1 MRRLLPHLLALSV
14 AAAAGCKD
22 TPSLGPAPVA
32 SMAPVPQ
39 PAGLVAEVMIPKPA
53 QTWTRLRTLIGGPA
67 AMLPQSFGMGAAM
80 LLGLSPKVA
89 ELIDGDVPAVGAVT
103 SDGAVELAVL
113 AIHVR
118 DGQKVI
124 DDMTT
129 GPQARHL
136 ARVDAVSKVTL
147 IEPKPGETSLNA
159 SMGVTGNFLLIGY
172 APDALLK
179 VGPYAARTVSTR
191 AMPAEDAVVVS
202 QRDALGGPVRA
213 RIRNWWRE
221 AKKTLEE
228 ADQRDREKHGGS
240 APTFADPKAAVAK
253 ADQTFTS
260 LFALLGDLSEAR
272 VALTMD
278 DAGAHV
284 AARVTPASKD
294 GPASIE
300 IGALTVGDAKPLAE
314 LPEEVSLAVLSR
326 DSQELRKRGAEDQL
340 IAIDNLFQGKLGEDD
355 KKKVRELLDTWT
367 KGRGDWLGVG
377 ASFYGERRVFGRV
390 SVADEKL
397 FDQGVKGTL
406 DLLKVP
412 AFRDPLKHWLGEMKL
427 LPPTELEGKSG
438 TLIKVERTPPS
449 PSEKKVDPSKDGSDK
464 LHRRGNRE
472 KPQPQKFEVAWSIAD
487 ATASFVMSDSGRDS
501 LRDLA
506 KARDAGLGAD
516 PEIKRALDAVKAD
529 AAFVLL
535 VLPMRTVAGL
545 MMARVPKEPPP
556 PAPVV
561 LSLGR
566 RGSDG
571 YLQLDASALAIRELA
586 KIRAVQ

>member
-191 AMPAEDAVVVS
+191 AMPAEERPLYTILNRQLATEALLLGVLFGAFLGFGQLAWHGVLLRSLARQARMLIGLIIPSLKPQGPVPPELKHEL
-202 QRDALGGPVRA
+202 RFGVALALG
-213 RIRNWWRE
+213 
-221 AKKTLEE
+221 
-228 ADQRDREKHGGS
+228 
-240 APTFADPKAAVAK
+240 
-253 ADQTFTS
+253 
-260 LFALLGDLSEAR
+260 ALVTVWDLR
-272 VALTMD
+272 T
-278 DAGAHV
+278 G
-284 AARVTPASKD
+284 
-294 GPASIE
+294 
-300 IGALTVGDAKPLAE
+300 
-314 LPEEVSLAVLSR
+314 
-326 DSQELRKRGAEDQL
+326 
-340 IAIDNLFQGKLGEDD
+340 
-355 KKKVRELLDTWT
+355 LL
-367 KGRGDWLGVG
+367 
-377 ASFYGERRVFGRV
+377 
-390 SVADEKL
+390 
-397 FDQGVKGTL
+397 
-406 DLLKVP
+406 
-412 AFRDPLKHWLGEMKL
+412 
-427 LPPTELEGKSG
+427 
-438 TLIKVERTPPS
+438 
-449 PSEKKVDPSKDGSDK
+449 
-464 LHRRGNRE
+464 
-472 KPQPQKFEVAWSIAD
+472 
-487 ATASFVMSDSGRDS
+487 
-501 LRDLA
+501 
-506 KARDAGLGAD
+506 AGL
-516 PEIKRALDAVKAD
+516 
-529 AAFVLL
+529 
-535 VLPMRTVAGL
+535 
-545 MMARVPKEPPP
+545 
-556 PAPVV
+556 
-561 LSLGR
+561 
-566 RGSDG
+566 
-571 YLQLDASALAIRELA
+571 LA
-586 KIRAVQ
+586 

>member
-22 TPSLGPAPVA
+22 TPSLGPAPAA
-32 SMAPVPQ
+32 SMAPVPE
-39 PAGLVAEVMIPKPA
+39 PAGLVAEVMIPKPG
-53 QTWTRLRTLIGGPA
+53 QTWARLRTLVGGPA

-89 ELIDGDVPAVGAVT
+89 ELIDAEVPAVGAVT
-103 SDGAVELAVL
+103 SDGKVELAVL

-124 DDMTT
+124 DDMTA
-129 GPQARHL
+129 GPQAKHL

-159 SMGVTGNFLLIGY
+159 SMGVTGNFLLLAY

-191 AMPAEDAVVVS
+191 AMPPEDVVVVS
-202 QRDALGGPVRA
+202 RREALGGPVRA
-213 RIRNWWRE
+213 RVRGWWSE

-228 ADQRDREKHGGS
+228 ADQRDRERHGGA

-272 VALTMD
+272 VALTVD

-284 AARVTPASKD
+284 ASRVVPGSKD

-300 IGALTVGDAKPLAE
+300 IGALTVGDARPLAE
-314 LPEEVSLAVLSR
+314 LPEEVSLAMLSR
-326 DSQELRKRGAEDQL
+326 DSQELRKRGADDQL
-340 IAIDNLFQGKLGEDD
+340 VAIDNLFQGKLGDDD
-355 KKKVRELLDTWT
+355 KKRVRALLDTWSQ
-367 KGRGDWLGVG
+367 GRGDWIGVG

-390 SVADEKL
+390 AVADAKL
-397 FDQGVKGTL
+397 FDQSVKGTVE
-406 DLLKVP
+406 LLKVP
-412 AFRDPLKHWLGEMKL
+412 AFREPLKHWLGELKL
-427 LPPTELEGKSG
+427 APAAELDGGAG
-438 TLIKVERTPPS
+438 TVIKVVRTPPA
-449 PSEKKVDPSKDGSDK
+449 PAKKPDPSKDKSNK
-464 LHRRGNRE
+464 LHRTGTE
-472 KPQPQKFEVAWSIAD
+472 KQEPQRFDVAWSISD

-506 KARDAGLGAD
+506 KARDGGLGAD
-516 PEIKRALDAVKAD
+516 PEIKRALEAVKGD

-535 VLPMRTVAGL
+535 VLPMRTIAGL

-556 PAPVV
+556 PAPIV

-566 RGSDG
+566 KGSDG
-571 YLQLDASALAIRELA
+571 YLQIDASTLAVRELA
-586 KIRAVQ
+586 KIRSVQ